1 MYLEHFGLSE
11 PPFSIAPDPQYL
23 YMSKRHR
30 DALAHLFFGIQS
42 DGGFILLT
50 GEVGTGKTTLCRC
63 LLEQTPSDV
72 ETAFII
78 NPKLTAIE
86 LLATICDE
94 FGISYPEGAS
104 LKILTDRIN
113 NYLLNAHSEGKRAVL
128 IIDEAQNLSV
138 DVLEQI
144 RLLTNLETNE
154 RKLLQIILLGQP
166 ELADVLS
173 DQKMRQFNQRI
184 TARFHL
190 EALPYLDARDYVIHR
205 LGIAGGDKALFSR
218 SALKRIYKLS
228 GGIPRVI
235 NLICDRA
242 LLGAYASNKSH
253 VTGSIVNKAAEEVL
267 GVKHRTHFALAA
279 VALFFLAL
287 VPVGYFTLNSPDEEP
302 AVVTQEGAIP
312 LQQEPAPQAALPE
325 PEPVVPVFIY
335 GHLDINDAFHD
346 LFALWGTA
354 FEDRQ
359 SPPCELAQSIGLSCY
374 EDVHDLTE
382 VLDLNRPVIIRIDN
396 EYLTLSAVHADSI
409 TLIAGER
416 QYEISR
422 EEFAQRWDGSA
433 RLFWRMPPAYVAPLR
448 RSDTGAA
455 VDWLAIQ
462 LSMIAGDNPPLDE
475 KFSYNEALEEQV
487 REFQSSVGLSPNGVV
502 DEPTWIHINSVE
514 AIGIPT
520 LDG

>member
-1 MYLEHFGLSE
+1 MYLDHFGLKE
-11 PPFSIAPDPQYL
+11 TPFSIAPDPQYL

-30 DALAHLFFGIQS
+30 DALAHLFYGIQT

-63 LLEQTPSDV
+63 LLEQIPADV
-72 ETAFII
+72 ETAFVL

-94 FGISYPEGAS
+94 FGICYPENAS
-104 LKILTDRIN
+104 LKTLTDSIN
-113 NYLLNAHSEGKRAVL
+113 SYLLDAHSQGKRSVL
-128 IIDEAQNLSV
+128 IIDEAQNLST

-166 ELADVLS
+166 ELGDVLAA
-173 DQKMRQFNQRI
+173 QNMRQFNQRI

-190 EALPYLDARDYVIHR
+190 EALPYLDTCDYVVHR
-205 LGIAGGDKALFSR
+205 LSIAGGDKSLFSR

-228 GGIPRVI
+228 TGIPRVI
-235 NLICDRA
+235 NLISDRA
-242 LLGAYASNKSH
+242 LLGAYANSKTRI
-253 VTGSIVNKAAEEVL
+253 TGRIVDQAAEEVL
-267 GVKHRTHFALAA
+267 GGKLNHRFRRPIAAA
-279 VALFFLAL
+279 VLLL
-287 VPVGYFTLNSPDEEP
+287 LILPVGYLGFISSRDSAPVAPHQAEAPAEEFT
-302 AVVTQEGAIP
+302 P
-312 LQQEPAPQAALPE
+312 LEL
-325 PEPVVPVFIY
+325 V
-335 GHLDINDAFHD
+335 GHTDINNAYHD

-354 FEDRQ
+354 FEDRE
-359 SPPCELAQSIGLSCY
+359 SPPCDLAESIGLRCY
-374 EDVHDLTE
+374 ENVHDLE
-382 VLDLNRPVIIRIDN
+382 EMLDLNRPVVVRVDN
-396 EYLTLSAVHADSI
+396 DYFTLSAVHEDTI

-416 QYEISR
+416 QYEVDKND
-422 EEFAQRWDGSA
+422 FADRWDGFA
-433 RLFWRMPPAYVAPLR
+433 RLLWRMPPAYVAPLK

-462 LSMIAGDNPPLDE
+462 LSMIAGDNPPLDAN
-475 KFSYNEALEEQV
+475 FSYNEALEKQV
-487 REFQSSVGLSPNGVV
+487 RAFQSSVGLSPNGVV
-502 DEPTWIHINSVE
+502 DEPTWIHLNSVE